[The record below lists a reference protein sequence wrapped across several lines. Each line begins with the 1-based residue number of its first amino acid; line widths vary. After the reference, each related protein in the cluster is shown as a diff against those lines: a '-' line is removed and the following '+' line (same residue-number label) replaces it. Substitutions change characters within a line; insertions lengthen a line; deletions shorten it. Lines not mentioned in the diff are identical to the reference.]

1 MTTPY
6 TSAQVKELKE
16 IGSVDLQMAKQLAK
30 TWGKSQASMIAKCSS
45 MGIYT
50 KAQRDPDGRTPKLRK
65 ADIVAAIAKATQAE
79 KLDGLEKATKA
90 QGIGELEKAPAIA
103 LNNLLKA
110 LP

>member
-50 KAQRDPDGRTPKLRK
+50 KAPYSKAGKSVKTTK
-65 ADIVAAIAKATQAE
+65 ADLVRAIA
-79 KLDGLEKATKA
+79 KATKA

>member
-16 IGSVDLQMAKQLAK
+16 IGSVDLQKAMQLAK
-30 TWGKSQASMIAKCSS
+30 AWKKSRHSIIAKCSS
-45 MGIYT
+45 MGIYDAKPRYNKAGKSVKIT
-50 KAQRDPDGRTPKLRK
+50 KADLVK
-65 ADIVAAIAKATQAE
+65 AIA
-79 KLDGLEKATKA
+79 KATKA

-110 LP
+110 IS